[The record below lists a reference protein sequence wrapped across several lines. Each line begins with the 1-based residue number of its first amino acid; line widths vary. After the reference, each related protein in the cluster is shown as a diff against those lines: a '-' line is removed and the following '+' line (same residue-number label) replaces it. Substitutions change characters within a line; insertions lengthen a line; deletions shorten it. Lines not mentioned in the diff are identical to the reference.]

1 MQPENESIFDKPTVW
16 KKAKTLIF
24 QRLLVEGKIY
34 VLDHTDSYPDF
45 RNVPPPCVR
54 RRAHLSKRRPSEM
67 GERRRGT
74 QCVRSKPY
82 I

>member
-54 RRAHLSKRRPSEM
+54 RRAHLSESRAVGK
-67 GERRRGT
+67 GEGGDT
-74 QCVRSKPY
+74 EC
-82 I
+82 